1 MTATQK
7 SATTSQCAGYN
18 FKKMKTESLYKTFRE
33 PKTLELER
41 TDDDRYR
48 IVITVKKLG
57 AVTAV
62 EYFLDQEEAQQLKDA
77 LTKAREAG

>member
-1 MTATQK
+1 
-7 SATTSQCAGYN
+7 
-18 FKKMKTESLYKTFRE
+18 MKTETLYKTFRE
-33 PKTLELER
+33 PKTLELEK

-62 EYFLDQEEAQQLKDA
+62 EYFLDQNEARQLSEA
-77 LTKAREAG
+77 LTK

>member
-1 MTATQK
+1 
-7 SATTSQCAGYN
+7 
-18 FKKMKTESLYKTFRE
+18 MKTETLYKTFRE
-33 PKTLELER
+33 PKTLELEK

-62 EYFLDQEEAQQLKDA
+62 EYFLDQNEAQQLKEA
-77 LTKAREAG
+77 LTK